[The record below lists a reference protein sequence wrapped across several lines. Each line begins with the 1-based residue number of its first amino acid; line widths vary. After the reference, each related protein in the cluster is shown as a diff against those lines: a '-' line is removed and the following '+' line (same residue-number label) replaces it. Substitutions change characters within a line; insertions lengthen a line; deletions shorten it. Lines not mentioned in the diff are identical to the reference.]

1 MIVLLLSLLNDSDLS
16 CIKEFLE
23 STYKLKA
30 DRRSLE
36 LLILKVV
43 PLLSINPRVFLR
55 SLVPATEGFPLSSD
69 RDEDH
74 SHIWNVFVQR
84 ILNYGYLLP
93 ASIPDLGRETFSWI
107 MKWPKD
113 GVKSTSVFNTLQFQG
128 ELRTMNEI
136 PPIELHPGAAM
147 KEITAI
153 MTDGSQYTIG
163 FSDLERI
170 TCVSQGIYSIQE
182 AGPNPQNHTLV
193 IDESPI
199 SGELYE
205 AIRKTNVIVQKFN
218 SLLAAPRAK
227 DKMAVLWKRGSVMR
241 PVFLSEFKGSGR
253 LFRNV
258 AKLDR
263 PIDTILAVAYK
274 VEGKK
279 ITRTDS
285 IRNMARDIGNLA
297 IYLGHIE
304 HRIPEVEFGPFRADG
319 GDLRRKIEE
328 AKGQLAAAE
337 QSRSKIGNYPDLSEE
352 PIVRCLYPE
361 GSDVGQPE
369 IWNEYSAWCPESNG
383 LLHIKG
389 KTAVVNSIRWLKD
402 DLIELSLSS
411 HEGRV
416 FVTPLRY
423 VEEDDRQDE
432 VQQGDIVVL
441 AGRFVIIAEDG
452 SRGGE
457 SNSEL
462 FMTNYLKI
470 MGMEEQKRTR
480 RGGNRARQS
489 DAVRTCRF
497 R

>member
-1 MIVLLLSLLNDSDLS
+1 MIVLLLSLLNDNDLS
-16 CIKEFLE
+16 SIKEFLE

-43 PLLSINPRVFLR
+43 PLLSINSRIFLK

-74 SHIWNVFVQR
+74 SHIWNVFVRR
-84 ILNYGYLLP
+84 ILNDGYLLP
-93 ASIPDLGRETFSWI
+93 ASISELGREKFSWI
-107 MKWPKD
+107 MKWPND
-113 GVKSTSVFNTLQFQG
+113 GIKSTSVFNSLQFQG
-128 ELRTMNEI
+128 RLRTMNEI
-136 PPIELHPGAAM
+136 PPIELHPEAAM

-163 FSDLERI
+163 YSDLEKI

-182 AGPNPQNHTLV
+182 AGPNPHNHTLI
-193 IDESPI
+193 IDESQI
-199 SGELYE
+199 NGDLYE

-218 SLLAAPRAK
+218 SLLATPRAK
-227 DKMAVLWKRGSVMR
+227 DRMAVLWRRGSVMR

-253 LFRNV
+253 LFRSV
-258 AKLDR
+258 ARLDQ
-263 PIDTILAVAYK
+263 PINTILAVAYK

-279 ITRTDS
+279 LTRTDS
-285 IRNMARDIGNLA
+285 IRNMARDIGNLT
-297 IYLGHIE
+297 IYLSHIE
-304 HRIPEVEFGPFRADG
+304 HRLSEVEFGPFRPDG

-352 PIVRCLYPE
+352 PIERCLYPE
-361 GSDVGQPE
+361 GSDVSQPE
-369 IWNEYSAWCPESNG
+369 IWNEFSAWCPESNG

-389 KTAVVNSIRWLKD
+389 KSGLVNNVRWLKD
-402 DLIELSLSS
+402 DLVELSLSC

-423 VEEDDRQDE
+423 VEEGYRQDE
-432 VQQGDIVVL
+432 VQQGDVAIL
-441 AGRFVIIAEDG
+441 AGRYVIIAENE
-452 SRGGE
+452 SRERERNLG
-457 SNSEL
+457 L

-470 MGMEEQKRTR
+470 TSIEEQKRTR
-480 RGGNRARQS
+480 RGENRARQS
-489 DAVRTCRF
+489 DAIRTCCF